1 MPGPVGAR
9 GLASTGS
16 RSEARV
22 IDLRDYDRMPPVG
35 AAMTPFPS
43 SVHSDA
49 PVTEVEAL
57 MASHRI
63 RHVPVQV
70 EGRIVGIVSER
81 DLHRLINPALPR
93 VDKQRIR
100 VRDVMQRDVYVVE
113 IATPLATVLGEMAER
128 RLGSAVVTRN
138 GKLVGIFSTVDAC
151 RILARE
157 LEERFLGGD
166 DAA

>member
-1 MPGPVGAR
+1 
-9 GLASTGS
+9 
-16 RSEARV
+16 V

-43 SVHSDA
+43 SVRSDA
-49 PVTEVEAL
+49 PVTEVEEL

-63 RHVPVQV
+63 RHVPVQAD
-70 EGRIVGIVSER
+70 GQIVGIVSER
-81 DLHRLINPALPR
+81 DLRRLINPALPAA
-93 VDKQRIR
+93 DKQRIR

-113 IATPLATVLGEMAER
+113 IGTPLATVLGEMAER